1 MMTLKSSVFSVFV
14 FTLLVACQ
22 SQTEEQSSL
31 EVDPEWDLS
40 EEEWKSRLTDLEF
53 EVLRKKGTERAFTG
67 KLWDN
72 KAEGTYVCKACEL
85 PLFASNTKFKS
96 GTGWPSFWEPI
107 TDESVSEEKDFAYG
121 MIRTEIVCSRCG
133 GHLGHVFADGPKP
146 TGQRYCMN
154 SVSLSFLPKDE

>member
-1 MMTLKSSVFSVFV
+1 MMTLKSSLFSVFV